1 MVGKEWKDRLAVA
14 SILEKVEKVQQ
25 LKEKIQNST
34 FAKGEEQ
41 KIFKELEMYQFKIQ
55 RLVEEDD
62 KVISRLMRVC
72 QDLQRKDEHSKG
84 MG

>member
-1 MVGKEWKDRLAVA
+1 MVGREWKDRLAVA

-34 FAKGEEQ
+34 FVKGEEQ

>member
-1 MVGKEWKDRLAVA
+1 MAVA

-25 LKEKIQNST
+25 LKEKIQHSS

-55 RLVEEDD
+55 RLV
-62 KVISRLMRVC
+62 
-72 QDLQRKDEHSKG
+72 
-84 MG
+84 